1 MDNTIGK
8 NLRAARE
15 FLGLTQLQV
24 ADILHMTEYVVNDY
38 ETGALIPDSQTII
51 LFSKLYGISCWDI
64 LTEHSTGLTP
74 DERAA
79 AELYKLLQD
88 IKDK

>member
-1 MDNTIGK
+1 MDNVIGN

-38 ETGALIPDSQTII
+38 ETGALIPDSQIII
-51 LFSKLYGISCWDI
+51 LFSQLYGVSCFEL
-64 LTEHSTGLTP
+64 LTEHDFGKGNDDRIISALFKHK
-74 DERAA
+74 E
-79 AELYKLLQD
+79 
-88 IKDK
+88 INN

>member
-1 MDNTIGK
+1 MDNPIGK

-38 ETGALIPDSQTII
+38 ETGVLIPDSQTII
-51 LFSKLYGISCWDI
+51 LFSKLYGVSCLDI
-64 LTEHSTGLTP
+64 LTEHSANLSH

>member
-1 MDNTIGK
+1 MDNPIGK

-64 LTEHSTGLTP
+64 LTEHSVGLTP

>member
-1 MDNTIGK
+1 MDNPIGK

-51 LFSKLYGISCWDI
+51 LFSKLYGVSCLDI
-64 LTEHSTGLTP
+64 LTEHSADLSP

>member
-1 MDNTIGK
+1 MDNPIGK

-24 ADILHMTEYVVNDY
+24 ADILHMTECVVNDY
-38 ETGALIPDSQTII
+38 ETGALIPDSQIII
-51 LFSKLYGISCWDI
+51 LFSKLYGVSCLDI
-64 LTEHSTGLTP
+64 LTEHSAGLTP

>member
-8 NLRAARE
+8 NLRTARE

-64 LTEHSTGLTP
+64 LTEHSTDLRP

>member
-38 ETGALIPDSQTII
+38 ETGVLIPDSQTII
-51 LFSKLYGISCWDI
+51 LFSKLYGINCWDI
-64 LTEHSTGLTP
+64 LTEHSVDLRP

>member
-1 MDNTIGK
+1 MDNPIGK

-38 ETGALIPDSQTII
+38 ETGVLIPDSQTII
-51 LFSKLYGISCWDI
+51 LFSKLYGVSCLDI
-64 LTEHSTGLTP
+64 LTEHSADLSH
-74 DERAA
+74 DKRAA

>member
-64 LTEHSTGLTP
+64 LCTLMN
-74 DERAA
+74 
-79 AELYKLLQD
+79 ELPQSYINYYKTLK
-88 IKDK
+88 INN